1 MLGSIEERFLG
12 GDELGD
18 ISRSDYHAELSG
30 LADKNA
36 DLVHTFQFGVA
47 FHHAG
52 ALCNSC
58 FAPRKEIDVLCTRTG
73 SNPVSLPKSRLP
85 EGANLK

>member
-12 GDELGD
+12 GEELGD
-18 ISRSDYHAELSG
+18 ISRSDFHAELMG

-36 DLVHTFQFGVA
+36 DLAHTFQFGVA

-52 ALCNSC
+52 CRTAAL
-58 FAPRKEIDVLCTRTG
+58 T
-73 SNPVSLPKSRLP
+73 
-85 EGANLK
+85 